1 MQILYD
7 ITMSSA
13 NGRLTNWLLADI
25 FVRLPFDR
33 AKPDSE
39 MQRSGIELSLRTM
52 ENTLMIVENATTAD
66 IDLLTELRL
75 AYLKEDLGKLN
86 DDDIVEIR
94 RNLPNYFKR
103 NLNQN
108 IFCYLIREEEKI
120 AACAFLL
127 VIEKPM
133 SPAFITGK
141 TGTILNVYTDPLYRH
156 KGYAKKV
163 MNRILS
169 DAVAKKL
176 SVIELKSTD
185 AGHHLYQSVGF
196 TDEISHY
203 HCMKW
208 YNQQVLN
215 HDLT

>member
-1 MQILYD
+1 
-7 ITMSSA
+7 
-13 NGRLTNWLLADI
+13 
-25 FVRLPFDR
+25 
-33 AKPDSE
+33 
-39 MQRSGIELSLRTM
+39 
-52 ENTLMIVENATTAD
+52 MIVENATTAD

-75 AYLKEDLGKLN
+75 AYLKEDIGKLN
-86 DDDIVEIR
+86 DDDIMKIR
-94 RNLPNYFKR
+94 RDLPDYFKR

-108 IFCYLIREEEKI
+108 IFCYLIKEEDKI

-133 SPAFITGK
+133 SPSFITGK
-141 TGTILNVYTDPLYRH
+141 TGTILNVYTEPSYRH
-156 KGYAKKV
+156 RGYAKKI

-169 DAVAKKL
+169 DAIVKKL

-196 TDEISHY
+196 TDEIPHY

-208 YNQQVLN
+208 YNSQVLN